1 MIDLISNELA
11 MICPDPV
18 IGINRQGII
27 SLFNPAAEKLLGYSA
42 IEVLGQFQI
51 GHLYHPPESSKEIKQ
66 LIYSDELGGPGQ
78 IQQHEAN
85 LITKNGDIVPI
96 KLSATLLM
104 EGDTEVGSIGFFHN
118 MSAQK
123 EFEQSLKDLAITDS
137 LTGLYNQRHFHTIL
151 SQEVA
156 RSKRHNHPLSLI
168 CIDLDN
174 FKGVNDSLG
183 HLEGDNL
190 LRYVGELMSH
200 IARTND
206 LSFRYGGDE
215 FMLLLPETTEDMAL
229 SVAKRLIKEYE
240 HRQLPLLRSYN
251 EGPNPVSLSVGVSQF
266 SQNESPELFVK
277 RADLAMYQAK
287 KSTGSYIESSN

>member
-1 MIDLISNELA
+1 MTDLVSNELA

-42 IEVLGQFQI
+42 AEMLGKFQI
-51 GHLYHPPESSKEIKQ
+51 SHLYHPPGDGKEIKQ
-66 LIYSDELGGPGQ
+66 LIYSDGLGGPGQ
-78 IQQHEAN
+78 IQQHETKM
-85 LITKNGDIVPI
+85 ITKNGDIVPI
-96 KLSATLLM
+96 QLSATLLM
-104 EGDTEVGSIGFFHN
+104 DGDTEVGSIGFFHN

-156 RSKRHNHPLSLI
+156 RSMRHDHPLSI
-168 CIDLDN
+168 VCIDLDN

-190 LRYVGELMSH
+190 LRYVGELVSH
-200 IARTND
+200 IARSND
-206 LSFRYGGDE
+206 LGFRYGGDE
-215 FMLLLPETTEDMAL
+215 FMLLLPETAEDMAL
-229 SVAKRLIKEYE
+229 SVAKRLIEEYE
-240 HRQLPLLRSYN
+240 HKQLPLLRAYN
-251 EGPNPVSLSVGVSQF
+251 EGAKPVSLSIGISQF
-266 SQNESPELFVK
+266 APNESPELFVK

-287 KSTGSYIESSN
+287 KSVGSHIKSSG